1 MSGNIATLRK
11 IYQLRLLLNRLK
23 QTFFKLKFVIN
34 NRKLVRFKDTFFIC
48 SKKSEYHHIMVPYY
62 SYLIHHNFFCGFPC
76 FDVKTCILCCEVELF
91 TIGFGGSVCFQ
102 QQVLGGHCTLFDL
115 IVFKLGPLKKRSSPY
130 VPFSTLIS
138 RKIKLISTCW

>member
-1 MSGNIATLRK
+1 MGIFPQ

-48 SKKSEYHHIMVPYY
+48 SKISEYHHIMVPYY

-76 FDVKTCILCCEVELF
+76 FDVKPAFSAVKLSYLQLALAVLCA
-91 TIGFGGSVCFQ
+91 SSS
-102 QQVLGGHCTLFDL
+102 
-115 IVFKLGPLKKRSSPY
+115 RS
-130 VPFSTLIS
+130 
-138 RKIKLISTCW
+138 